1 MEGHKEKII
10 IVGPAFP
17 YRGGIAAFSE
27 RLAAEFSARGAD
39 VRLVTFTL
47 QYPSFL
53 FPGKTQYSEGPAP
66 AGLEITR
73 MLNSCNPFNWI
84 STGLKLRKMKADKIV
99 FAFWTPFMAP
109 AMGLTARIAKKSG
122 ARCIGLVHNLIP
134 HERKPM
140 DKFLSRYFCD
150 AMDAFVTM
158 SDSVLQDIR
167 AFSPEKPS
175 AMCPHPLYDHYGEP
189 VSREEALE
197 KLGLSKDCL
206 YLLFFGLIRD
216 YKGLDWLLEAFADQR
231 LQQYPE
237 LKLIVAGEFY
247 ADPQKYLDAANALG
261 DRVIMRPEFIPDN
274 LVRYYFCAADLVVQP
289 YKTAT
294 QSGITQIAYHFG
306 KPMLV
311 TRVGGLPEIV
321 PDGVAGY
328 VTEPAVSA
336 IADALVQFASQ
347 KPDFSKGVASQKQKY
362 SWEKMA
368 DAIEKV

>member
-1 MEGHKEKII
+1 MESLQEKIT
-10 IVGPAFP
+10 IVGPAYP

-27 RLAAEFSARGAD
+27 RLAAEFAARGHD

-66 AGLEITR
+66 KNLEISR
-73 MLNSCNPFNWI
+73 MLNSCNPLNWI
-84 STGLKLRKMKADKIV
+84 RTGLKLRKMKADKIV

-109 AMGLTARIAKKSG
+109 AMGVAARLAKKSG

-140 DKFLSRYFCD
+140 DRFLSKYFCD
-150 AMDAFVTM
+150 SMDAFVTM

-167 AFSPEKPS
+167 SFVPDKPS
-175 AMCPHPLYDHYGEP
+175 AMCPHPLYDHYGALL
-189 VSREEALE
+189 SREEALNR
-197 KLGLSKDCL
+197 LGLSQDCR

-231 LQQYPE
+231 LQQFSD

-247 ADPQKYLDAANALG
+247 SDPQKYQDAIAALG
-261 DRVIMRPEFIPDN
+261 DRVVMRPEFIPDDM
-274 LVRYYFCAADLVVQP
+274 VRCYFCAADLVVQP

-294 QSGITQIAYHFG
+294 QSGITQIAYHFD

-321 PDGVAGY
+321 PDGIAGY
-328 VTEPAVSA
+328 VTEPSVPAL
-336 IADALVQFASQ
+336 ADALVDFASN
-347 KPDFSKGVASQKQKY
+347 KPDFSKGISFQKQKY

-368 DAIEKV
+368 DAIENV

>member
-1 MEGHKEKII
+1 
-10 IVGPAFP
+10 
-17 YRGGIAAFSE
+17 
-27 RLAAEFSARGAD
+27 
-39 VRLVTFTL
+39 
-47 QYPSFL
+47 
-53 FPGKTQYSEGPAP
+53 
-66 AGLEITR
+66 

-99 FAFWTPFMAP
+99 FAFWTPFMA
-109 AMGLTARIAKKSG
+109 MGLAARIAKKSG
-122 ARCIGLVHNLIP
+122 ARCIGLVHNLITP
-134 HERKPM
+134 ERKPM

-175 AMCPHPLYDHYGEP
+175 AMCPHPLYDHYGTP

-247 ADPQKYLDAANALG
+247 ADPQKYLDAAKALG

-368 DAIEKV
+368 DSIEKV

>member
-109 AMGLTARIAKKSG
+109 AMGLAALIAKKSG

-189 VSREEALE
+189 VSRKEALE

-247 ADPQKYLDAANALG
+247 ADPQKYLDVANALG

-336 IADALVQFASQ
+336 IADALVLFASQ

>member
-1 MEGHKEKII
+1 MESSQEKII
-10 IVGPAFP
+10 IVGPAYP

-27 RLAAEFSARGAD
+27 RLAAEFAACGAD

-66 AGLEITR
+66 KGLRITR
-73 MLNSCNPFNWI
+73 MLNSCNLFNWI
-84 STGLKLRKMKADKIV
+84 KTGMELRKMKADRIV

-109 AMGLTARIAKKSG
+109 AMGVAARIAKKSG
-122 ARCIGLVHNLIP
+122 ARCIGLVHNLVP
-134 HERKPM
+134 HEHKPF
-140 DKFLSRYFCD
+140 DKFLSRYFCGS
-150 AMDAFVTM
+150 MDAFVTM

-167 AFSPEKPS
+167 SFAPEKPS
-175 AMCPHPLYDHYGEP
+175 AMCPHPLYDHYGAP
-189 VSREEALE
+189 VTREEALE
-197 KLGLSKDCL
+197 RLGLDKDCR

-231 LQQYPE
+231 LRNYPD
-237 LKLIVAGEFY
+237 LRLIVAGEFY
-247 ADPQKYLDAANALG
+247 SDPEKYKDAIEALG
-261 DRVIMRPEFIPDN
+261 DRIIMRPVFIPDDD
-274 LVRYYFCAADLVVQP
+274 VRYYFCAADLIVQP

-294 QSGITQIAYHFG
+294 QSGITQIAYHFD

-321 PDGVAGY
+321 PDGIAGY
-328 VTEPAVSA
+328 VTDPS
-336 IADALVQFASQ
+336 ADAVAGALERFAAERPDFSAGIASQ
-347 KPDFSKGVASQKQKY
+347 KKKY

-368 DAIEKV
+368 DTVEKV

>member
-1 MEGHKEKII
+1 MESGSVKII
-10 IVGPAFP
+10 IAGPAYP

-27 RLAAEFSARGAD
+27 RLAAEFAARGAS
-39 VRLVTFTL
+39 VQLVTFTL

-66 AGLEITR
+66 EGLEITR

-84 STGLKLRKMKADKIV
+84 RTGLRLRKMKADKII
-99 FAFWTPFMAP
+99 FAFWMPFMAP
-109 AMGLTARIAKKSG
+109 VLGTVARIARKSG

-134 HERKPM
+134 HESKPG
-140 DKFLSRYFCD
+140 DKFFSRYFCNS
-150 AMDAFVTM
+150 MDAFVTM

-167 AFSPEKPS
+167 SFVPEKPS
-175 AMCPHPLYDHYGEP
+175 AMCPHPLYDHYGTP
-189 VSREEALE
+189 VSREEAVDR
-197 KLGLSKDCL
+197 LGLSPDCR

-216 YKGLDWLLEAFADQR
+216 YKGLDWLLEAFADER
-231 LQQYPE
+231 LKQFPD

-247 ADPQKYLDAANALG
+247 SDPQKYTEAAAALG
-261 DRVIMRPEFIPDN
+261 DRVIMRPDFIPDDM
-274 LVRYYFCAADLVVQP
+274 VRYYFCAADLIVQP

-294 QSGITQIAYHFG
+294 QSGITQIAYHFC

-321 PDGVAGY
+321 PDRVAGY
-328 VTEPAVSA
+328 VAEPSVSA

-347 KPDFSKGVASQKQKY
+347 KPDFSEGVASQKQKY

-368 DAIEKV
+368 DSIEKV